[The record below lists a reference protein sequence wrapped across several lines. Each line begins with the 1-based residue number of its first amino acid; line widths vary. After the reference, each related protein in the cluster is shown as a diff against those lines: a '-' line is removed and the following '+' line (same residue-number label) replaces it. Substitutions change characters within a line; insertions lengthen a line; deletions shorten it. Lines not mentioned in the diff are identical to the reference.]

1 MPDENKERTLEV
13 VNLPPEVDQELL
25 ALYFANKR
33 RSGGG
38 PLVSVEKMG
47 DRAVVVFE
55 ETEGEL
61 QQYVMTAR
69 RISKKEIK
77 FLWTYETNCFL
88 LQTPPNKNY
97 FPSKGVTLTSGMM

>member
-1 MPDENKERTLEV
+1 MNDENKERTLEA

-47 DRAVVVFE
+47 DRAILVFE

-61 QQYVMTAR
+61 QPCVMTEEYHKN
-69 RISKKEIK
+69 KK
-77 FLWTYETNCFL
+77 
-88 LQTPPNKNY
+88 
-97 FPSKGVTLTSGMM
+97 STSGLNSFGPTG

>member
-1 MPDENKERTLEV
+1 MADENKERTLEV
-13 VNLPPEVDQELL
+13 MNLPPDVDQELL

-38 PLVSVEKMG
+38 PLVSVDKMG

-61 QQYVMTAR
+61 QQYVMTAK
-69 RISKKEIK
+69 RISKKKII
-77 FLWTYETNCFL
+77 
-88 LQTPPNKNY
+88 LQ
-97 FPSKGVTLTSGMM
+97 G

>member
-47 DRAVVVFE
+47 DRAIMVFE

-61 QQYVMTAR
+61 QQHVMTAR
-69 RISKKEIK
+69 RISKEEIK
-77 FLWTYETNCFL
+77 ILHSLHCRVKFH
-88 LQTPPNKNY
+88 
-97 FPSKGVTLTSGMM
+97 